1 MARRNTRI
9 RLARAQ
15 DTAVANALLGTAGVQ
30 IIRALRSAIEDGTA
44 GSALLAGLGGTTKI
58 FYTAAAT
65 DRPPMRPGATPTP
78 HALRAA
84 RLRPNRGHSISGTGQ
99 QLDDVEVA
107 VGDAANVG
115 LAAAADEEAAAT
127 VGTELVDGDGRAHVP
142 TVPPAPWRCH
152 CSLRYRTPRA

>member
-65 DRPPMRPGATPTP
+65 DRPPMRPGATVPKQCP
-78 HALRAA
+78 GVSL
-84 RLRPNRGHSISGTGQ
+84 
-99 QLDDVEVA
+99 
-107 VGDAANVG
+107 
-115 LAAAADEEAAAT
+115 
-127 VGTELVDGDGRAHVP
+127 VP
-142 TVPPAPWRCH
+142 TSQYCAHPERFWMCWSPA
-152 CSLRYRTPRA
+152 